1 MGELRK
7 VKYELEDL
15 LDEVRQDHKKEL
27 AAMEER
33 LQHTEDDL
41 ETQVTMRK
49 RMEALVKSVHQSN
62 ELSVSGD
69 NLLSGFPERT
79 GNFSERL

>member
-27 AAMEER
+27 AAMQER

-41 ETQVTMRK
+41 ET
-49 RMEALVKSVHQSN
+49 
-62 ELSVSGD
+62 
-69 NLLSGFPERT
+69 
-79 GNFSERL
+79 